1 MRAIALISFLPL
13 AALAHP
19 QGLWWGTDTCY
30 NSPDNTD
37 NECSDHQRTGFDWSD
52 LADGA
57 FSSYGGFDF
66 SGFLSGNGFG
76 GSASGDRCISG
87 KLSRSSATSLV
98 ISAGADIS
106 AFSITNLKVSTSI
119 ETEIHIVY
127 GMPDGSTCRD
137 TAWCS
142 PEAEDVSNDQCG
154 GAISVGFELLENSD
168 SEDCDLDI
176 HLIDFDCSPGPK
188 PPGGGHEHHPD
199 PLPTPPSLPSPSV
212 PGIPGFSTPVIPPP
226 AITTPVIPPHGTT
239 PPVGPV
245 VTPPVP
251 TSIPVQIPPPSSV
264 GPSSGPSS
272 PPEGHTTTV
281 VTYETVTTCPVTNTI
296 TSGAS
301 VTTEVSSTVSTV
313 TLTSTSTICTRCAN
327 PPTPGVPTG
336 VLPTSAPAPPA
347 QTTTVVTYETVT
359 TCPVTTT
366 ITAGST
372 TSTSVYT
379 TVSTVTL
386 TSTNT
391 IIPPTGAPSSP
402 PNPPSSP
409 HNPPSSPPLPPSECP
424 TVVPKCINTWLD
436 LPKCDSNADTT
447 CFCPSSDFTNKVIS
461 CIQAWGSSAAE
472 IQSALSYF
480 TGICA
485 AFVPTNPGI
494 VTAVPTT
501 ITLGPVPKP
510 TGAAPAP
517 NGPPGAP
524 GPGPGPAP
532 CTTLTYSTYTVT
544 VPQVGF
550 STSAGVSTTS
560 VGLIPG
566 PAPTGVI
573 PGNTATR
580 IPNPWTASSTLT
592 THRGVSSTAVAG
604 PTETPPIF
612 SNGGSKTVVVSGVWA
627 VGVAVLVGFV

>member
-1 MRAIALISFLPL
+1 M
-13 AALAHP
+13 
-19 QGLWWGTDTCY
+19 
-30 NSPDNTD
+30 
-37 NECSDHQRTGFDWSD
+37 
-52 LADGA
+52 
-57 FSSYGGFDF
+57 
-66 SGFLSGNGFG
+66 
-76 GSASGDRCISG
+76 
-87 KLSRSSATSLV
+87 
-98 ISAGADIS
+98 ISAGVDIS
-106 AFSITNLKVSTSI
+106 AFSITNLRVSTSI
-119 ETEIHIVY
+119 ETEIDIVY

-142 PEAEDVSNDQCG
+142 SEAEDVSNDQCG
-154 GAISVGFELLENSD
+154 GAISVGFELAENSD
-168 SEDCDLDI
+168 SEACDLDI

-188 PPGGGHEHHPD
+188 PPGGGHDHHPS
-199 PLPTPPSLPSPSV
+199 PLPSPSSPPSLPSPSA
-212 PGIPGFSTPVIPPP
+212 PGIPGTSTPVIPPP
-226 AITTPVIPPHGTT
+226 AIPTPVIPSQGTT

-251 TSIPVQIPPPSSV
+251 TSIPVQIPPPSS
-264 GPSSGPSS
+264 GGSGGGSSS
-272 PPEGHTTTV
+272 PPEDQTTTV

-301 VTTEVSSTVSTV
+301 VTTEVSSTVSTI
-313 TLTSTSTICTRCAN
+313 TLTSTSTICTQCAH

-336 VLPTSAPAPPA
+336 VKPTSAAPPPA

-391 IIPPTGAPSSP
+391 IIHPTSAPSS
-402 PNPPSSP
+402 S
-409 HNPPSSPPLPPSECP
+409 PLPPSECP

-436 LPKCDSNADTT
+436 LPKCDSNADTA
-447 CFCPSSDFTNKVIS
+447 CFCPSSDFTNKVIA

-501 ITLGPVPKP
+501 ITLGPVPPKP
-510 TGAAPAP
+510 TAVAPIPNGPPAAPAP
-517 NGPPGAP
+517 V
-524 GPGPGPAP
+524 
-532 CTTLTYSTYTVT
+532 TTLTYSTYTVT

-550 STSAGVSTTS
+550 STSAGASTTA

-566 PAPTGVI
+566 PAPTGVT
-573 PGNTATR
+573 PGGTATR
-580 IPNPWTASSTLT
+580 IPNPWTASSTLA
-592 THRGVSSTAVAG
+592 THRGGSSTGVAG
-604 PTETPPIF
+604 PTETPPIL
-612 SNGGSKTVVVSGVWA
+612 SNGGAKTVVSGVWA

>member
-13 AALAHP
+13 ATLAHP
-19 QGLWWGTDTCY
+19 EGLWWGTDTCF

-37 NECSDHQRTGFDWSD
+37 NECSDYQRAGFDWSD

-66 SGFLSGNGFG
+66 SGFMSGIGFG
-76 GSASGDRCISG
+76 GSASEGRWIWG

-98 ISAGADIS
+98 ISAGADVS
-106 AFSITNLKVSTSI
+106 AFSITNLQISTSI
-119 ETEIHIVY
+119 ETEIYIVY
-127 GMPDGSTCRD
+127 GMPDGSICRD

-142 PEAEDVSNDQCG
+142 SDPEDVSNDQCG
-154 GAISVGFELLENSD
+154 GAISVGFELPEYSD
-168 SEDCDLDI
+168 SEDCDLGI

-188 PPGGGHEHHPD
+188 PPGGGHDHHHPS
-199 PLPTPPSLPSPSV
+199 PLPTPSPPSLPSPPV
-212 PGIPGFSTPVIPPP
+212 PGLPGTSTPVIPPP
-226 AITTPVIPPHGTT
+226 AIPTPVIPSQGTT
-239 PPVGPV
+239 PPVGPI

-251 TSIPVQIPPPSSV
+251 TSIPGQIHPPSS
-264 GPSSGPSS
+264 SGPPS
-272 PPEGHTTTV
+272 PPEDQTTTV

-301 VTTEVSSTVSTV
+301 VTTEVSTTVSTI
-313 TLTSTSTICTRCAN
+313 TLTSTSTICTRCAH

-336 VLPTSAPAPPA
+336 VNPTSAAPPPPA
-347 QTTTVVTYETVT
+347 HTTTVVTYETVT
-359 TCPVTTT
+359 TCPVTKT

-391 IIPPTGAPSSP
+391 IIHPTSAPSSP
-402 PNPPSSP
+402 PN
-409 HNPPSSPPLPPSECP
+409 HPPSSPPLPPSECP

-436 LPKCDSNADTT
+436 LPKCDSNADTA
-447 CFCPSSDFTNKVIS
+447 CFCPSTDFTNKVIS

-472 IQSALSYF
+472 IQSSLSYF

-501 ITLGPVPKP
+501 ITLGPVPAPKP
-510 TGAAPAP
+510 TAVAPLPNGAPPAPAP
-517 NGPPGAP
+517 A
-524 GPGPGPAP
+524 PAP

-550 STSAGVSTTS
+550 STSAGTSTTV

-566 PAPTGVI
+566 PAAPTGVT
-573 PGNTATR
+573 PGGTATR
-580 IPNPWTASSTLT
+580 IPNPWTASSTLA
-592 THRGVSSTAVAG
+592 THRGASSTGVAG
-604 PTETPPIF
+604 PTETPPIL
-612 SNGGSKTVVVSGVWA
+612 SNGGAKTVVSVWA
-627 VGVAVLVGFV
+627 VGVAVLVGLI